1 RTASHGWV
9 RWSLRVGRRMAERRP
24 PWLVATATT
33 LALNWL
39 RVQLPAQTNVAP
51 LLDRLVAE
59 AIPNQQ
65 GLAAWRAL
73 IHAHAT
79 LMRQLATDLV
89 DDIGLTLGDFDVL
102 AQLAQAGGEMRISE
116 LAAQAYSSRS
126 GMTRR
131 IDRLVDEGLVTRA
144 NTDADGRGVV
154 VGLTDA
160 GVARLAE
167 AAPVHLRRVR
177 ELFVERMS
185 DSELSTLA
193 SALEKVAVDCGF
205 G

>member
-1 RTASHGWV
+1 
-9 RWSLRVGRRMAERRP
+9 
-24 PWLVATATT
+24 VAA
-33 LALNWL
+33 
-39 RVQLPAQTNVAP
+39 
-51 LLDRLVAE
+51 LLDRLVNE
-59 AIPNQQ
+59 AIPNPR
-65 GLAAWRAL
+65 GRAAWQAL
-73 IHAHAT
+73 IRAHAT

-102 AQLAQAGGEMRISE
+102 AQLGHSGGQLRISD

-131 IDRLVDEGLVTRA
+131 IDRLVDEGLVMRA
-144 NTDADGRGVV
+144 SADADGRGVV

-160 GVARLAE
+160 GVARLVE
-167 AAPVHLRRVR
+167 AAPVHLFRVR
-177 ELFVERMS
+177 QLFVDRLSGE
-185 DSELSTLA
+185 ELSTLA

>member
-1 RTASHGWV
+1 
-9 RWSLRVGRRMAERRP
+9 
-24 PWLVATATT
+24 
-33 LALNWL
+33 L

-102 AQLAQAGGEMRISE
+102 AQLGQAGGVMRISE
-116 LAAQAYSSRS
+116 LATQAYSSRS

-144 NTDADGRGVV
+144 NSDADGRGVV

-177 ELFVERMS
+177 ELFVERLS
-185 DSELSTLA
+185 DGELSTLA